1 MPGSESRY
9 GAYLE
14 ARERDGLRRGLT
26 AIEARDARTIRIG
39 KETYVNFAGNDY
51 LALRFHPALINR
63 AEAWA
68 EEHGVGSGAS
78 RLVTGNLDLFAG
90 IEAKVAA
97 LKQKQAALVM
107 ASGFQANASVLQ
119 ALLDRSVLGAEP
131 LVFSDRLN
139 HASIHFGC
147 AASGAR
153 ETRYRHCDAAHLG
166 SLLSQYQGDDRPK
179 FILTESVF
187 SMDGDIA
194 PLAEIGRLAR
204 EHDAMLIVD
213 DAHATGI
220 LGEGG
225 RGLSGEADV
234 VIGTFSKALG
244 GFGAYVA
251 CSDTLRDYLINRCTG
266 LIYSTALPP
275 PVLGAI
281 DAALD
286 LVPSLDA
293 ERAHVAS
300 LAERFRLGARALGF
314 DTGASTTQIVPLI
327 ARQQPCGSEF
337 EQAAARRRLFRHR
350 YQAADRACGDG
361 AVEARFHRG
370 PYRERHRRPAQCARR
385 SRSAAQR
392 HGVNRPTPKMHFV
405 FVHGWGF
412 QPRDLARCDRQ
423 YRKCGGHADRPRIH
437 CRWTQGRSHLAE
449 RRHRRRPL
457 PWSALA
463 ASPGRGGRATRP
475 SAAWSASR
483 ASTAS
488 VLTFRRRGSPACGGG
503 FAETP
508 ARPLHAFWRGCG
520 T

>member
-1 MPGSESRY
+1 
-9 GAYLE
+9 
-14 ARERDGLRRGLT
+14 
-26 AIEARDARTIRIG
+26 
-39 KETYVNFAGNDY
+39 
-51 LALRFHPALINR
+51 
-63 AEAWA
+63 
-68 EEHGVGSGAS
+68 
-78 RLVTGNLDLFAG
+78 
-90 IEAKVAA
+90 
-97 LKQKQAALVM
+97 M

-119 ALLDRSVLGAEP
+119 ALFDRSVLGAEP

-166 SLLSQYQGDDRPK
+166 SLLSQYQGDERPK

-187 SMDGDIA
+187 SMDGDVA

-327 ARQQPCGSEF
+327 AGSNH
-337 EQAAARRRLFRHR
+337 AALSLSKRLRDAGYFVTAIRPPTVPAGTARLRLAFT
-350 YQAADRACGDG
+350 AAHTASDVDGLLNALDDRAL
-361 AVEARFHRG
+361 
-370 PYRERHRRPAQCARR
+370 P
-385 SRSAAQR
+385 RSA
-392 HGVNRPTPKMHFV
+392 
-405 FVHGWGF
+405 
-412 QPRDLARCDRQ
+412 
-423 YRKCGGHADRPRIH
+423 
-437 CRWTQGRSHLAE
+437 
-449 RRHRRRPL
+449 
-457 PWSALA
+457 
-463 ASPGRGGRATRP
+463 
-475 SAAWSASR
+475 
-483 ASTAS
+483 TA
-488 VLTFRRRGSPACGGG
+488 
-503 FAETP
+503 
-508 ARPLHAFWRGCG
+508 
-520 T
+520 

>member
-1 MPGSESRY
+1 MAWVPAPRGSS
-9 GAYLE
+9 
-14 ARERDGLRRGLT
+14 
-26 AIEARDARTIRIG
+26 
-39 KETYVNFAGNDY
+39 
-51 LALRFHPALINR
+51 PATSICSP
-63 AEAWA
+63 
-68 EEHGVGSGAS
+68 VSKS
-78 RLVTGNLDLFAG
+78 
-90 IEAKVAA
+90 KVAA
-97 LKQKQAALVM
+97 LKQKPAALIM

-119 ALLDRSVLGAEP
+119 ALFDRSVLGAEP

-153 ETRYRHCDAAHLG
+153 EIRYRHGDAAHLG
-166 SLLSQYQGDDRPK
+166 DFLSQYQGDERPK

-187 SMDGDIA
+187 SMDGDVA

-251 CSDTLRDYLINRCTG
+251 CSDTLREYLINRCTG

-327 ARQQPCGSEF
+327 AGSNH
-337 EQAAARRRLFRHR
+337 AALSLGKRLARRRLLRHR
-350 YQAADRACGDG
+350 HQAADGSC
-361 AVEARFHRG
+361 
-370 PYRERHRRPAQCARR
+370 RHR
-385 SRSAAQR
+385 
-392 HGVNRPTPKMHFV
+392 
-405 FVHGWGF
+405 
-412 QPRDLARCDRQ
+412 
-423 YRKCGGHADRPRIH
+423 
-437 CRWTQGRSHLAE
+437 
-449 RRHRRRPL
+449 
-457 PWSALA
+457 
-463 ASPGRGGRATRP
+463 SP
-475 SAAWSASR
+475 
-483 ASTAS
+483 
-488 VLTFRRRGSPACGGG
+488 
-503 FAETP
+503 
-508 ARPLHAFWRGCG
+508 
-520 T
+520 